1 MKQRIIFIAMALLL
15 NACAETEKD
24 MEKTFLPETPKL
36 ASDVMTPEV
45 LWAFGR
51 VGNTELSPDGT
62 TVLFAVT
69 FYNMEENKSYRE
81 LYTVPADGGE
91 VVRITTSAANE
102 SEAKWR
108 PDGAKI
114 GFMVSVSG
122 HMQLWEINP
131 DGTGRVQVSDIPG
144 GISGFQYSSDLK
156 NILYIK
162 PVKLDKDIHDLFP
175 DLPKANAR
183 LENDLMYRHWDK
195 WHDYTYN
202 HIFVA
207 AYGNGTIT
215 EGKDITEGLQ
225 FDSPDRP
232 FDGSEQVVWSP
243 DSKKIIYSSKK
254 LKGKAYAF
262 STNTDLFVYDIAGGE
277 TRNITETHKGYDKNP
292 VFSPDGKMLAWTSME
307 RDGYESDLER
317 LMVMDMETGKTV
329 NYSEKWEHSAGHLS
343 WSRDGKSVFFIS
355 VVQGVQDIY
364 RLTLADGKIAKLTE
378 GIHNYQNVA
387 EAANGML
394 IAGKVSMSSPEEI
407 YMVDPSNGKDK
418 ALTQVTKGILDQ
430 LAMGKVEKRIV
441 KTVDGKDM
449 LVWVI
454 YPPHFDANKKYPAIL
469 YCQGGPQSAV
479 SQSWSYRWNFQQM
492 AANGYI
498 VVAPNRRGLP
508 GFGMEWLEQIS
519 GDYGGLNIQDY
530 LSAIDDVAKEPYVDK
545 NRLGAV
551 GASYGGFSVNFLAG
565 CHESRFKTF
574 ISHCGMFNFEQMY
587 VTTEEMWFE
596 DWDIGGPYWDKSN
609 KAAQRSYSFSP
620 HRFVDK
626 WDTPMLFITGGNDF
640 RIPYTQSMAAYNAAV
655 LRGIPAE
662 FLFFPEESH
671 WVLAP
676 QNGILWQRVFKNW
689 LDKWLKG
696 N

>member
-1 MKQRIIFIAMALLL
+1 MKHFLLIAMVLLVI
-15 NACAETEKD
+15 ACAETENK
-24 MEKTFLPETPKL
+24 MENEKTFLPETPKL

-51 VGNTELSPDGT
+51 VGNIELSPDGKI
-62 TVLFAVT
+62 VLFAVT
-69 FYNMEENKSYRE
+69 YINMEENKSYRE
-81 LYTVPADGGE
+81 LYTVPVDGGD
-91 VVRITTSAANE
+91 VIRITTSATNE

-108 PDGAKI
+108 PDGKKI
-114 GFMVSVSG
+114 GFKSSASG
-122 HMQLWEINP
+122 SMQLWEINP
-131 DGTGRVQVSDIPG
+131 DGTGRVQVSEITD
-144 GISGFQYSSDLK
+144 GITGFQYSPDLK

-162 PVKLDKDIHDLFP
+162 PVKLDKDIHDIFP
-175 DLPKANAR
+175 DMPKANAR

-202 HIFVA
+202 HIFVTG
-207 AYGNGTIT
+207 YGVSVTD
-215 EGKDITEGLQ
+215 GKDITEGLQ

-243 DSKKIIYSSKK
+243 DGKSIVYSSKK

-262 STNTDLFVYDIAGGE
+262 STNTDLYLYDLATGK
-277 TRNITETHKGYDKNP
+277 TRNITESNKGYDKNP
-292 VFSPDGKMLAWTSME
+292 TFSPDGKKLAWTSME
-307 RDGYESDLER
+307 RDGYESDLEH
-317 LMVMDMETGKTV
+317 LMVMDMETGETV
-329 NYSEKWEHSAGHLS
+329 DFSKNWEHSTGHLN

-355 VVQGVQDIY
+355 VVQGTQEIY
-364 RLTLADGKIAKLTE
+364 KLTLADGRIDKLTE

-387 EAANGML
+387 ETATGML

-407 YMVDPSNGKDK
+407 FVVDPSSGKDEV
-418 ALTQVTKGILDQ
+418 LTRVTKGILDQ
-430 LAMGKVEKRIV
+430 LTLAKVEKRIV

-479 SQSWSYRWNFQQM
+479 SQSWSYRWNFQMM

-530 LSAIDDVAKEPYVDK
+530 LSAIDDVAKEPYVDE

-565 CHESRFKTF
+565 CHEKRFKAF

-609 KAAQRSYSFSP
+609 KVAQRSYSFSP

-671 WVLAP
+671 WVLSP
-676 QNGILWQRVFKNW
+676 QNGIVWQRVFKDW
-689 LDKWLKG
+689 LDKWLK
-696 N
+696 